1 MKQHYDILIVGAG
14 IVGSSLVLALSHL
27 PLRIALIEKTPVS
40 FNSLIPTTE
49 GKAIALNHASVRIL
63 QSLTPWTEVSAYA
76 NPIEAVHISEQGCFA
91 SARIKAKEMGVSALG
106 VVVPAARLGWTLRKA
121 LVQLAAQTSKRLNL
135 TLFNPAQCQALLK
148 TEQGWE
154 ALVTTKEGLLQTLCA
169 PLMIAA
175 DGANSIV
182 RQLLAI
188 NVEIQS
194 EGQMALVTT
203 LNLARH
209 HQHIAYQRFTEQGIL
224 ACLPLL
230 DNKVGFVWTATK
242 PIIEERQSLTEPEF
256 LACLQQLFAYRL
268 GRFLARGPLSIY
280 PIKSFMAEPQ
290 AQAGLI
296 LLGDAAHTL
305 SPIAA
310 QGLNLAL
317 QDMADLVDILTKVV
331 AAKKELADPSITQTY
346 LAARLPRQ
354 KQLLRFTENLTKL
367 FKHKFL
373 PLTLL
378 RNSSLLAFDLVTP
391 VKRNASRHL
400 MGIHGRLP
408 SLVRGLVYQQEEE
421 YVEI

>member
-27 PLRIALIEKTPVS
+27 PLRVALIEKTS
-40 FNSLIPTTE
+40 FKLEDFIPTAE
-49 GKAIALNHASVRIL
+49 SKAIALNHASMRIL
-63 QSLTPWTEVSAYA
+63 RRLLPWTEVSAYA
-76 NPIEAVHISEQGCFA
+76 NPIETVHISEQGCFA
-91 SARIKAKEMGVSALG
+91 SARIKAREMGVSALG
-106 VVVPAARLGWTLRKA
+106 AVVPAAKLGWTVNKA
-121 LVQLAAQTSKRLNL
+121 LAQLATQTSKKLNL

-154 ALVTTKEGLLQTLCA
+154 ALIASKEGALQTLCA

-175 DGANSIV
+175 DGSHSVV

-188 NVEIQS
+188 DVQSQS
-194 EGQMALVTT
+194 EEQVALVTT

-209 HQHIAYQRFTEQGIL
+209 HHHVAYQRFTDQGIL

-230 DNKVGFVWTATK
+230 GNKVGFVWTATK
-242 PIIEERQSLTEPEF
+242 TIIEQRQSLTESEF
-256 LACLQQLFAYRL
+256 LACVQQLFAYRI
-268 GRFLARGPLSIY
+268 GRFLARGLLSVY
-280 PIKSFMAEPQ
+280 PVESFIAQPQ
-290 AQAGLI
+290 AQTGLI
-296 LLGDAAHTL
+296 LLGNAAHTL

-317 QDMADLVDILTKVV
+317 QDMAELVDILTQAVET
-331 AAKKELADPSITQTY
+331 KKALADSSITQTY
-346 LAARLPRQ
+346 LAARLPQQ
-354 KQLLRFTENLTKL
+354 KQLIRFTENLGKL
-367 FKHKFL
+367 FKQKFL

-378 RNSSLLAFDLVTP
+378 RNSGLLAFDLVTP
-391 VKRNASRHL
+391 VKRNVSRHL

-408 SLVRGLVYQQEEE
+408 SLARGVVHQQEEE